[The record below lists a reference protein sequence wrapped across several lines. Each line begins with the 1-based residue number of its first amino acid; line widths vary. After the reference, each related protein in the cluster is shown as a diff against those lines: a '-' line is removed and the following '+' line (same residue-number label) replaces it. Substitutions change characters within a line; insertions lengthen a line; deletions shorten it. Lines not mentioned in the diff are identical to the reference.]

1 MKFNQKEKKGKKKE
15 KRERYIVMYKI
26 LKSIIFKVVII
37 VKRDRKKE
45 RKNPLIPIISIILS
59 YYIMWNAIKVMQDYH
74 ISITYFFFFKY

>member
-1 MKFNQKEKKGKKKE
+1 MCIAIPFHNNKIQQTHAALIFGLFLNNEIQPKREKGKEKKE

-45 RKNPLIPIISIILS
+45 RKNPLIPIISII
-59 YYIMWNAIKVMQDYH
+59 
-74 ISITYFFFFKY
+74 